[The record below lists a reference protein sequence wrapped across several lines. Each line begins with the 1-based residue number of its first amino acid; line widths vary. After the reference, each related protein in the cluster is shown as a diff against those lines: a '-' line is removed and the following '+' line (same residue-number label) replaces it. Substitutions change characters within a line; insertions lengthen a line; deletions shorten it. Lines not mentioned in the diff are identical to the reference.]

1 MSDEKRIMTIALT
14 TLLILGSVL
23 AGCGP
28 GATPESAES
37 PSTGEE
43 ATPTT
48 APSPPPEE
56 PQTLVIGYDMTVI
69 WTLDPQ
75 IHFTDLTG
83 FVSYQT
89 YDNLVRMTPDN
100 WFEPAPALAE
110 SWEWS
115 DDGLALT
122 LYLRPDVKFT
132 SGNPFTAEDVR
143 FTLLR
148 HKYMKGDAS
157 GLTEMIQDV
166 EVVDDLTVR
175 VIFAEPQPDFL
186 AILSTLY
193 LGILDSKLVKEHGG
207 TDAPDAAEV
216 DTATAWLDQNS
227 AGSGAFVLK
236 SWIPD
241 TEIVLEANPNHW
253 RGAPKMDRVV
263 IRNVSDEVATF
274 QMLQRG
280 DMDIFL
286 RPSNDLIE
294 DGEADPNIDVLV
306 PQTMLI
312 HHMTFTCDPELSE
325 PLSNPLV
332 WKAIQLALDLD
343 GLLEAVTL
351 GYGNLVPAI
360 IPAGMP
366 GINPEQT
373 PERDLEAARD
383 LLKQAGYEDG
393 FTETLYYPT
402 WAGYDIIAPKIQS
415 DLAEV
420 GITVNLNPMDPS
432 ELLSR
437 SWGETHDLPWFM
449 CDWVPDYMD
458 YTIWTEWFG
467 RAGQGYIANAR
478 CDADIP
484 PELAEATDIIAR
496 ELDSAKRL
504 QAVGDWQAAIME
516 WPYTIAVNQHYR
528 PIFLR
533 TEVQGFGYTP
543 AIADL
548 WPVSKE

>member
-1 MSDEKRIMTIALT
+1 MSNQKRIMTMALT
-14 TLLILGSVL
+14 TLIILGSVL

-28 GATPESAES
+28 TATPEPAES

-48 APSPPPEE
+48 APAPPPEE
-56 PQTLVIGYDMTVI
+56 PKTLVIGLDITEVR
-69 WTLDPQ
+69 TLDPQ
-75 IHFTDLTG
+75 NHFSVLAG
-83 FVSYQT
+83 FANYQM

-122 LYLRPDVKFT
+122 FYLRPDVKFA

-143 FTLLR
+143 FSLLR
-148 HKYMKGDAS
+148 HKNFKGSAS
-157 GLTEMIQDV
+157 GLTGVVQDV
-166 EVVDDLTVR
+166 EVVDDLTAR
-175 VIFAEPQPDFL
+175 VIFAETQPDFL
-186 AILSTLY
+186 AVVSTAY
-193 LGILDSKLVKEHGG
+193 VSILDSKLVKEQGG

-227 AGSGAFVLK
+227 AGSGPFVLK
-236 SWIPD
+236 SWVSD

-253 RGAPKMDRVV
+253 RGAPEMDRVV

-280 DMDIFL
+280 DIDVFL
-286 RPSNDLIE
+286 RPSNELIE
-294 DGEADPNIDVLV
+294 EAEADPNIDVLV
-306 PQTMLI
+306 PNTMLI
-312 HHMTFTCDPELSE
+312 RHMTFTCDPELSE

-332 WKAIQLALDLD
+332 WKAIQLALDMD

-360 IPAGMP
+360 IPVGMP
-366 GINPEQT
+366 GVDPEQA

-383 LLKQAGYEDG
+383 LLRQAGYEGG
-393 FTETLYYPT
+393 FTETFYYPT
-402 WAGYDIIAPKIQS
+402 KTGYDIIAPKIQS

-420 GITVNLNPMDPS
+420 GITVNLNPMDSS
-432 ELLSR
+432 ELSSR
-437 SWGETHDLPWFM
+437 VWGEAHDVPWFM
-449 CDWVPDYMD
+449 NNWVPDYID
-458 YTIWTEWFG
+458 YTIWTEWFA
-467 RAGQGYIANAR
+467 RAGQGYLTNAR
-478 CDADIP
+478 CDDDIP
-484 PELAEATDIIAR
+484 TELADATDAIAR
-496 ELDSAKRL
+496 ELDPEKRL
-504 QAVGDWQAAIME
+504 QAVEDWQAAIME
-516 WPYTIAVNQHYR
+516 WPYTIVVHQQYT
-528 PIFLR
+528 PFFLR
-533 TEVQGFGYTP
+533 KGVEGFAYVP